1 MYDGSMTIT
10 VNSYLGQL
18 QKTQIGR
25 TYVEDKDDWDIV
37 DKTFSWQKQANG
49 FDLDPQ
55 TGMVA
60 FGLL

>member
-1 MYDGSMTIT
+1 MAIT

-25 TYVEDKDDWDIV
+25 TYVEDKDDWDVV
-37 DKTFSWQKQANG
+37 DKTFSWEKQQSG

-55 TGMVA
+55 TGMVWSLEKRCYT
-60 FGLL
+60 F